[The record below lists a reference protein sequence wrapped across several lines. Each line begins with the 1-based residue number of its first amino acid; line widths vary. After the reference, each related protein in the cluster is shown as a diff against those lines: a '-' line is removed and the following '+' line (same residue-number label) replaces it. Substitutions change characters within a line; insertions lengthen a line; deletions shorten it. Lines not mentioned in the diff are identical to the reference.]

1 MSAGESMRGLVPVAY
16 NCVAPPRIIGTVV
29 KLMDSSHHLP
39 ILTGGAELGQAPHEQ
54 AIDPV
59 CGMTV
64 DKRAAKFTL
73 HHQATD
79 YYFCCRSCQDKF
91 AADPERYLKAGGA
104 REAKHRHMHSQAPA
118 ESDAIYT
125 CPMHPEVRQKGPGA
139 CPKCGMA
146 LEPESPAAA
155 DGAR

>member
-1 MSAGESMRGLVPVAY
+1 
-16 NCVAPPRIIGTVV
+16 
-29 KLMDSSHHLP
+29 MDSSHHLP

-59 CGMTV
+59 CGMKV

-125 CPMHPEVRQKGPGA
+125 CPMHPEVRQKGPGTLSEMRHGA
-139 CPKCGMA
+139 GA
-146 LEPESPAAA
+146 GGASAA